1 MQQVLNTLYLH
12 FAIPC
17 PLMVNLKIT
26 ITTVPR
32 NIASHLNIIP
42 MKAGAGKK
50 ITDKKKTQENYI
62 LSLTNLQ
69 ADTLTLANKHGSH
82 AACYLL
88 LMKNHHLRLS
98 MYHII

>member
-50 ITDKKKTQENYI
+50 ITHKKKTQENYI

-69 ADTLTLANKHGSH
+69 ADTQFAILMNADYKHRTVENS
-82 AACYLL
+82 
-88 LMKNHHLRLS
+88 
-98 MYHII
+98 